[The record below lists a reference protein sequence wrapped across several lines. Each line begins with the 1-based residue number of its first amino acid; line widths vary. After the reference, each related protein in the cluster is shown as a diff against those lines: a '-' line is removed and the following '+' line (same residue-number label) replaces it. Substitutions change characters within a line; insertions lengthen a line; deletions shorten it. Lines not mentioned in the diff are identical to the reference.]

1 MENEP
6 GGGTLVELKDG
17 RVFAVED
24 GTPEFTVKYC
34 LGIEVTQRP
43 FKYAVMGSYEK
54 AGKTYAFVD
63 NHPEILEQLL
73 ELKN

>member
-6 GGGTLVELKDG
+6 GGGNLIKLEDG
-17 RVFAVED
+17 RLFVIGD
-24 GTPEFTVKYC
+24 GTPEVIFKYC

-43 FKYAVMGSYEK
+43 FKYAVIGTYEK

-63 NHPEILEQLL
+63 NNPVILEQLL
-73 ELKN
+73 GL